1 MKYDLVKIVPLSE
14 EMGVSHQTIYNWIQD
29 GRLEMRKPGF
39 VSRSEAWEVFDHM
52 RLKKV
57 EISYFMSTY
66 GIKRDAYGR
75 FVSE

>member
-1 MKYDLVKIVPLSE
+1 
-14 EMGVSHQTIYNWIQD
+14 MGISYKTIYNWVKD
-29 GRLEMRKPGF
+29 GRLEMKKPGF

-52 RLKKV
+52 QGKRV

-75 FVSE
+75 FISE